1 MSLCIFGATSP
12 TQHRHCGR
20 VKCDMRVPPGTMCA
34 SLCGKGLLYEDK
46 RGSGEAWRRE
56 ELAGVAHS
64 GDLAVI

>member
-1 MSLCIFGATSP
+1 M
-12 TQHRHCGR
+12 
-20 VKCDMRVPPGTMCA
+20 KCDMRVPPGTMCA